1 MEVLQG
7 IPQTRMHLMRDE
19 LNRLRH
25 DLTDVWQR
33 LEDLQQL
40 LDDECL
46 ASGHPSAGQSAEE
59 SPSTAGPS
67 APRTPL
73 DTFALDDFQLEPTAE
88 TDALPADGTGT
99 ETMVDTRPADSADK
113 FHDLYPASDEDQ
125 AIRDY
130 LERLLERVS
139 AERPM
144 KTAPLA
150 SDDSASESL
159 PVDDELA
166 GIGSRVP
173 DTVEIPEDDS
183 ASFEDQPAVA
193 KSTNEESR
201 RRSSSTT
208 KCGRS
213 GDELAATDL
222 RAMRALA
229 NVAAQTVIMEFESK
243 KHAKLALDKLL
254 VMLVCLP
261 CGLLLLYWYSV
272 HRLGLTYIAASIAF
286 FAVALWGCQA
296 IKFFAKVLAARVSLA
311 RLWQDRDTPR

>member
-1 MEVLQG
+1 
-7 IPQTRMHLMRDE
+7 MRDE

-46 ASGHPSAGQSAEE
+46 AKGHPSTEHSAEE
-59 SPSTAGPS
+59 SPLAEVPS
-67 APRTPL
+67 VPTTPFN
-73 DTFALDDFQLEPTAE
+73 TSALDDLQLEPTAE
-88 TDALPADGTGT
+88 MDALLADDTDT
-99 ETMVDTRPADSADK
+99 ETMVDAGPADSADE
-113 FHDLYPASDEDQ
+113 FHASYPASDEDQ

-139 AERPM
+139 AERPAR
-144 KTAPLA
+144 TVPLA

-159 PVDDELA
+159 PVDDEMA

-173 DTVEIPEDDS
+173 ETVEIPEDDS

-201 RRSSSTT
+201 RRSSSSTT